1 MHATSSCSN
10 LYHSTNF
17 VFCLF
22 YIPIYFYEKPLTK
35 ILRSQETISFVSLV
49 FSAFDLERVNT
60 YSWHQ
65 CLTIHPALVHK
76 YRILYEGRIF
86 LSRSLLWSIQI
97 LCLPYNIINW
107 KRSILWETSLT
118 KHTFDIGS
126 CQRFGFL
133 LHNSSIHK
141 WSPLTPSNV
150 GLDRLFGKVEQH
162 FGLPFLLFSP
172 PQNSTSSFLQEYR
185 QTLELRPLVHQL
197 VSVFV

>member
-1 MHATSSCSN
+1 MFVVARLFHKPVSTITFSLCIN
-10 LYHSTNF
+10 LHHTKSF
-17 VFCLF
+17 IFSLF
-22 YIPIYFYEKPLTK
+22 YIPMYFYEKPLTK
-35 ILRSQETISFVSLV
+35 ILRSQGTISFVSLV

-60 YSWHQ
+60 HSWHQ

-97 LCLPYNIINW
+97 LCLLYNIINW

-141 WSPLTPSNV
+141 WGHKLTLTNDIHILHLRNQNHMKYPTQGIALLLSPSYPLI
-150 GLDRLFGKVEQH
+150 FWY
-162 FGLPFLLFSP
+162 LL
-172 PQNSTSSFLQEYR
+172 
-185 QTLELRPLVHQL
+185 V
-197 VSVFV
+197 